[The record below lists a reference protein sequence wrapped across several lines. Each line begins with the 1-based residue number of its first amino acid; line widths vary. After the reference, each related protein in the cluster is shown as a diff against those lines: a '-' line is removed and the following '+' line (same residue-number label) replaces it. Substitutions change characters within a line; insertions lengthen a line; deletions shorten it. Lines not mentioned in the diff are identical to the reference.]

1 MTYEVLELL
10 DRVEDDRDP
19 GHDIQEP
26 NRPIQSR
33 KPARLSVLH
42 ELDVETEDNGIQTYV
57 WVRL

>member
-1 MTYEVLELL
+1 MTYKVLELL

-26 NRPIQSR
+26 NRPIQSC

-42 ELDVETEDNGIQTYV
+42 ELDVETEDNGI
-57 WVRL
+57 